1 MSRTLAIIEDGIVAN
16 VILADA
22 WPGGIDVTDLV
33 PRPGPGWTFDGETFA
48 PPVVVAPPPP
58 VVVTHTPR
66 MSHFGFLSRLT
77 PQTRLAIRD
86 RTDKASAQYDPILDD
101 AMFLF
106 NSAEQ
111 IDVSLPLTQQLV
123 GYMMQTGL
131 IAPADMATAL
141 AEIES
146 TSPHAKP

>member
-48 PPVVVAPPPP
+48 PPVVVEPEPQP
-58 VVVTHTPR
+58 VATTPR

-77 PQTRLAIRD
+77 PQARLAIRD
-86 RTDKASAQYDPILDD
+86 RTDKTSANYDPILDD

-111 IDVSLPLTQQLV
+111 IDVSLALTQQLV
-123 GYMMQTGL
+123 GYMAQTGL
-131 IAPADMATAL
+131 IAAGDVPGLL
-141 AEIES
+141 AEIEV

>member
-1 MSRTLAIIEDGIVAN
+1 MSRILAIIEGGIVAN
-16 VILADA
+16 VIIADA
-22 WPGGIDVTDLV
+22 WPGGIDVTDLT
-33 PRPGPGWTFDGETFA
+33 PRPGPGWTYDGTAFT
-48 PPVVVAPPPP
+48 PPAIVAPAPQP
-58 VVVTHTPR
+58 VATTPR

>member
-1 MSRTLAIIEDGIVAN
+1 MPRTFAIVEAGVVAN
-16 VILADA
+16 VILADE

-33 PRPGPGWTFDGETFA
+33 PRPGPGWAFDGQSFA
-48 PPVVVAPPPP
+48 PPAVVAPEPEP
-58 VVVTHTPR
+58 VVTTPR

-77 PQTRLAIRD
+77 PQARLAIRD
-86 RTDKASAQYDPILDD
+86 RTDKTSANYDPILDD

-111 IDVSLPLTQQLV
+111 IDVSLALTQQLV
-123 GYMMQTGL
+123 GYMAQTGL
-131 IAPADMATAL
+131 IAAGDMPSLL
-141 AEIES
+141 AEIEV